1 MKAETI
7 MQSHLLDIIFENRNK
22 EYGAYP
28 LRMNYSRRLFQSISI
43 MLAIV
48 TIFCLL
54 LNLAIKQ
61 HKIVEQAWVSPP
73 IILTNPPEVE
83 VVKPAVVHVKQV
95 GQPSDI
101 HTAVKQIQNVVPVIV
116 DKPVITNPVPD
127 IAVLNDAKIGTSNI
141 KGIPDAGNVSSG
153 NIGTVNTGKAV
164 SDNTKEMEPD
174 IYNEKLVE
182 KMPEFPGGAEAMKKY
197 LLRNI
202 TQPGDLE
209 ASEKIQIIASF
220 VVNRMGKIEKV
231 KITKNGRKDL
241 DEDIVRVIE
250 RMPLWKPGIQNGKN
264 VAVYY
269 YLPISFVSNE
279 TN

>member
-1 MKAETI
+1 

-83 VVKPAVVHVKQV
+83 VVKPAVKQVKPVQQVADKQTNVKQMM
-95 GQPSDI
+95 D
-101 HTAVKQIQNVVPVIV
+101 VVPVIV
-116 DKPVITNPVPD
+116 DKQVITNPVPD
-127 IAVLNDAKIGTSNI
+127 VADLKDAKISTTTI
-141 KGIPDAGNVSSG
+141 KGIADAGNISSG
-153 NIGTVNTGKAV
+153 NIGNGNTGKTV
-164 SDNTKEMEPD
+164 SDNNIPREEEIM
-174 IYNEKLVE
+174 NEELVE

-220 VVNRMGKIEKV
+220 VVNRMGKIESV

-241 DEDIVRVIE
+241 DEDIVKAIE

>member
-1 MKAETI
+1 MKAESI

-28 LRMNYSRRLFQSISI
+28 LRMNYSKRLFQSIFI

-54 LNLAIKQ
+54 LNLAIRQ
-61 HKIVEQAWVSPP
+61 HKVVEQVWVSPP
-73 IILTNPPEVE
+73 IILTKLIEPGI
-83 VVKPAVVHVKQV
+83 VKPVVKQV
-95 GQPSDI
+95 KPVAQVSDKQPSI
-101 HTAVKQIQNVVPVIV
+101 KQIQNVVPTIV

-127 IAVLNDAKIGTSNI
+127 VADLKDAKIGTANI
-141 KGIPDAGNVSSG
+141 KGIVDAGNVSTG
-153 NIGTVNTGKAV
+153 NVGTGNTGKLV
-164 SDNTKEMEPD
+164 SDNNKAIEPE
-174 IYNEKLVE
+174 IYNEALVQ

-202 TQPGDLE
+202 TQPEDLE
-209 ASEKIQIIASF
+209 ASEKIQLIVSF

-241 DEDIVRVIE
+241 DEDIIKVIE
-250 RMPLWKPGIQNGKN
+250 RMPVWKPGIQNGKN
-264 VAVYY
+264 VSVYY
-269 YLPISFVSNE
+269 YLPISFVSND